1 MDERSMQRG
10 NLERYL
16 TRRWGLLAIAWLTIA
31 FVAAGI
37 IVAIPH
43 NEAARAA
50 GAVIS
55 ISPSSRNYAPPDSLI
70 GVTGSQFT
78 ANETVTIYWNY
89 TGPGTGTLEG
99 SPNASSTGGF
109 TFNFTT
115 PLAAASTY
123 TNAAVGQVSGSLA
136 TGNFPL
142 LPGLSV
148 FSKEA
153 GSGTPIPGTRDDHGA
168 RERGERYTTKSSSP

>member
-109 TFNFTT
+109 TFNFF
-115 PLAAASTY
+115 PPPPAAAPPTHSP
-123 TNAAVGQVSGSLA
+123 VG
-136 TGNFPL
+136 
-142 LPGLSV
+142 SV
-148 FSKEA
+148 TCS
-153 GSGTPIPGTRDDHGA
+153 IA
-168 RERGERYTTKSSSP
+168 RRAFQLVPRP

>member
-1 MDERSMQRG
+1 MDERSMQRWHI
-10 NLERYL
+10 EPYF
-16 TRRWGLLAIAWLTIA
+16 TRRWGILAIAWLTIA

-99 SPNASSTGGF
+99 SPKASSTGGF

-115 PLAAASTY
+115 PLAA
-123 TNAAVGQVSGSLA
+123 SGTPTTAPMGRVFCFIAPGAIHLLSRLLV
-136 TGNFPL
+136 FP
-142 LPGLSV
+142 
-148 FSKEA
+148 EDA
-153 GSGTPIPGTRDDHGA
+153 GSGAPLQVRGDD
-168 RERGERYTTKSSSP
+168 Y